1 MPKYRVDRLD
11 DEDGDFELPEEYT
24 RTQKIKRGQG
34 KPIDIS
40 MGKKPTKKR
49 TPREGKE

>member
-1 MPKYRVDRLD
+1 MPKYRFDNLD

-34 KPIDIS
+34 KPTDALIP
-40 MGKKPTKKR
+40 KKLAKKR
-49 TPREGKE
+49 IPRDGKE